1 MGDNTNTADTPKE
14 GKRLSLLWI
23 FAMLNYL
30 YCDIVT
36 LMDPG
41 QLKQFLSGSVE
52 GMQIDQAFLLGA
64 SVLMEIPIVMVLL
77 SRTLAHRPNRL
88 ANIIAGTIMTAVQL
102 ATLLSGT
109 PTPYYIFFSIVE
121 IATTLFIV
129 QYAWRWTVQR
139 PDQDDRGVQPS
150 RA

>member
-1 MGDNTNTADTPKE
+1 MDSITNATGAPTE
-14 GKRLSLLWI
+14 GKRLSLLWV

-36 LMDPG
+36 LMDPNL
-41 QLKQFLSGSVE
+41 LKQFLSGTVE
-52 GMQIDQAFLLGA
+52 GMQIDQMFLLVA

-77 SRTLAHRPNRL
+77 SRVLTHRANRL
-88 ANIIAGTIMTAVQL
+88 ANIIAGAIMTAVQL

-109 PTPYYIFFSIVE
+109 PTPYYVFFSIVE

-129 QYAWRWTVQR
+129 QYAWRWTAPQS
-139 PDQDDRGVQPS
+139 DQSDRGVQPS